1 MFTMPRLIA
10 AVLLAIAGF
19 LGSELIKPLM
29 PEGTQFGRFSL
40 VNLALGA
47 IMGWV
52 VIGSRV
58 GRGVVAAVN
67 HGLTGTSALIFWGLF
82 VQAGYEMLRLS
93 LRRRYDGPVEAL
105 TDLFRI
111 AIEYALTM
119 ATVPVLGTL
128 FVGGILAAVLAE
140 IAARHWR

>member
-10 AVLLAIAGF
+10 AILLAVTGF

-47 IMGWV
+47 AVGWV

-58 GRGVVAAVN
+58 GRGIVPAIN
-67 HGLTGTSALIFWGLF
+67 NGLTGAAALIFWGLF
-82 VQAGYEMLRLS
+82 LQAGYEMLRLS
-93 LRRRYDGPVEAL
+93 LRRRYDGPVDAL
-105 TDLFRI
+105 TDVFRI
-111 AIEYALTM
+111 GMDHALTM
-119 ATVPVLGTL
+119 ATAPVLGAL
-128 FVGGILAAVLAE
+128 FLGGVLAAVLAE
-140 IAARHWR
+140 TASRHWR